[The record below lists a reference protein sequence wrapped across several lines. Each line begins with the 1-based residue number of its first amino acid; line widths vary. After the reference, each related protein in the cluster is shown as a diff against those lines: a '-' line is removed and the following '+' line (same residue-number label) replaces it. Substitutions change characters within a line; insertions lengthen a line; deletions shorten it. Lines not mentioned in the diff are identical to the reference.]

1 LIQQKDT
8 IASARKTGYTR
19 TLMGRYRRLPEIN
32 SRERGLK
39 NHSERAAINTPI
51 QGGAADIAMAA
62 MIKLVRNEKL
72 KRMGWKLLLQV
83 TLLFNSLNFVCI
95 QLIKLCLY
103 T

>member
-95 QLIKLCLY
+95 PD
-103 T
+103 

>member
-1 LIQQKDT
+1 
-8 IASARKTGYTR
+8 
-19 TLMGRYRRLPEIN
+19 MGRYRRLPEIN

-72 KRMGWKLLLQV
+72 KSMGWKLLLQV
-83 TLLFNSLNFVCI
+83 MLLFNSLNFVRASDCSFSNSSTTQCSI
-95 QLIKLCLY
+95 
-103 T
+103 